1 MISLKRFHLNFTSRN
16 FLKLSSALSLTP
28 ALSAQ
33 AFMAKGKSSY
43 LSENPVNFVSDGLNL
58 SPMAYSQLLTEL
70 TKKDDLVA
78 DYYSLNGCV
87 EVLENKMAKYI
98 FAYTFL
104 TESNSKNYLKH
115 LLIFITCH
123 TINSLSETD
132 GGEE

>member
-1 MISLKRFHLNFTSRN
+1 MQIEFTIHNNITQYTIPDTQYTLLFPSGD
-16 FLKLSSALSLTP
+16 FFK
-28 ALSAQ
+28 
-33 AFMAKGKSSY
+33 K
-43 LSENPVNFVSDGLNL
+43 VS
-58 SPMAYSQLLTEL
+58 
-70 TKKDDLVA
+70 
-78 DYYSLNGCV
+78 
-87 EVLENKMAKYI
+87 LENKMAKYI